1 MPEINDEIIAGIY
14 REYTEAQHTRAK
26 TEVLVEGVKQIFQK
40 LHRYINDKEKLE
52 ERSEVALHELEAD
65 LNRYYFH
72 DKDFIER
79 ITYEA
84 KAYVLEL
91 HEE

>member
-1 MPEINDEIIAGIY
+1 MPEINDDIIARVY
-14 REYTEAQHTRAK
+14 QEYTDAPHTRAK
-26 TEVLVEGVKQIFQK
+26 TEVLVEGVKQIFMK
-40 LHRYINDKEKLE
+40 LHRYINDKQKLE

-65 LNRYYFH
+65 MNRYYFH
-72 DKDFIER
+72 DKNFIER

-91 HEE
+91 QEE

>member
-14 REYTEAQHTRAK
+14 QEYTDAQHTRAK

-40 LHRYINDKEKLE
+40 LHRYINDK
-52 ERSEVALHELEAD
+52 HELEAD